1 MRRRGGAESINSD
14 SPNSDVPWRRLG
26 EFIEV
31 SLRHNQDERYGI
43 ELIEGVNSSGEFCT
57 PKANL
62 DGINLKPYKIVN
74 DGDFVYN
81 PSRIN
86 IGSLSYRTTG
96 MCIVSH
102 LYVVFHLT
110 EYGKKHLV
118 PEFLWLF
125 FNREDFRRL
134 ITYRNFGSQRPEFNF
149 YQMSDIEIPVP
160 SIKVQRKV
168 VEAWQGLRR
177 MKEENEKLAE
187 PLMQLCRSYLQ
198 ECKKKYPMKEIGPYV
213 AERVER
219 NEGLLH
225 SSDEVRGLSTNKAI
239 IRTMANLEGVSLS
252 GYKVVRP
259 QDFAYVA
266 DTSRRG
272 DKVSYGFNDEATTY
286 LVSSIST
293 VFEVKEKDE
302 LEAGYLNLWLCRP
315 EFDRYARFNSWGS
328 ARETFNWADMCRVK
342 IPLPPIGVQQ
352 AIVDVYRC
360 ANEAKKIAEEADR
373 LSREICPALVR
384 WAADTGANPP
394 KPESEGLTPIT
405 KKCIM

>member
-1 MRRRGGAESINSD
+1 MDLSEGG
-14 SPNSDVPWRRLG
+14 VPWRRLG

-118 PEFLWLF
+118 AEFLWLF

-168 VEAWQGLRR
+168 VETWQGLRR

-198 ECKKKYPMKEIGPYV
+198 ECKKKYPMVEIGPYV
-213 AERVER
+213 KRIDKR
-219 NEGLLH
+219 NTDGSVQIVKSVSVTKEFK
-225 SSDEVRGLSTNKAI
+225 DTNAKVDKG
-239 IRTMANLEGVSLS
+239 NLF
-252 GYKVVRP
+252 GYKIVMPEELSFVQTTGNEKCLCIAVNHFDEPIVVTSVNEVF
-259 QDFAYVA
+259 QIEEENLKA
-266 DTSRRG
+266 D
-272 DKVSYGFNDEATTY
+272 Y
-286 LVSSIST
+286 L
-293 VFEVKEKDE
+293 
-302 LEAGYLNLWLCRP
+302 YLWCCRP
-315 EFDRYARFNSWGS
+315 AFDRYARFNSWGS
-328 ARETFNWADMCRVK
+328 ARETFNWADMCHVK
-342 IPLPPIGVQQ
+342 IPLPPIEVQQ

-384 WAADTGANPP
+384 WAAEGGGA
-394 KPESEGLTPIT
+394 
-405 KKCIM
+405 